1 MKYCIDSSSL
11 ITAWRINY
19 PYENFE
25 SLWNKISELMDSGQ
39 IIAPMEVYEELKKGN
54 DDLYKWIRKRKK
66 IFQEISEDNQY
77 LISEILTKFPKL
89 IEEKNPSVQAD
100 PMVIALAK
108 TTKTIVIT
116 EEKPDSAKK
125 KKTKIPTVCNDYKIP
140 YQSLVELIKQEKWKF

>member
-89 IEEKNPSVQAD
+89 IEEKNPNSNFRV
-100 PMVIALAK
+100 LSK
-108 TTKTIVIT
+108 
-116 EEKPDSAKK
+116 
-125 KKTKIPTVCNDYKIP
+125 
-140 YQSLVELIKQEKWKF
+140 